1 MEAETSKD
9 LVLYFER
16 SDGKSY
22 SVSIPDYLE
31 GITDEQIMAGAQGIL
46 AEGVFEPDGV
56 ALVKATT
63 AVRIDTTKTEVPLET
78 D

>member
-1 MEAETSKD
+1 MAAEISKD

-22 SVSIPDYLE
+22 SMCIPDYLE
-31 GITDEQIMAGAQGIL
+31 GITEEQIKAGAQGIL

-56 ALVKATT
+56 ALVKATN

-78 D
+78 E

>member
-1 MEAETSKD
+1 METETSKD

-31 GITDEQIMAGAQGIL
+31 GITDEQINAGAQGIL

-56 ALVKATT
+56 ALVKATN

-78 D
+78 E

>member
-31 GITDEQIMAGAQGIL
+31 GITDEQIKAGVQGIL
-46 AEGVFEPDGV
+46 AEGVFEPDGF
-56 ALVKATT
+56 ALVKATN

-78 D
+78 E

>member
-1 MEAETSKD
+1 METETSKD

-31 GITDEQIMAGAQGIL
+31 GITDEQIKAGAQGIL

-56 ALVKATT
+56 ALVKATN

-78 D
+78 E

>member
-1 MEAETSKD
+1 MEKETSKD

-31 GITDEQIMAGAQGIL
+31 GITDEQIRAGAQGIVT
-46 AEGVFEPDGV
+46 EGVFEPDGF
-56 ALVKATT
+56 ALVKATN
-63 AVRIDTTKTEVPLET
+63 AVKIDTTKTEIPLET
-78 D
+78 E

>member
-16 SDGKSY
+16 SNGKSY

-31 GITDEQIMAGAQGIL
+31 GITDEQIKAGAQGIL

-56 ALVKATT
+56 ALVKATN

-78 D
+78 E

>member
-1 MEAETSKD
+1 MEKETSKD

-31 GITDEQIMAGAQGIL
+31 GITNEQIKAGAQGIVT
-46 AEGVFEPDGV
+46 EGVFEPDGV
-56 ALVKATT
+56 ALVKATN
-63 AVRIDTTKTEVPLET
+63 AVRIDTTKTEIPLET
-78 D
+78 E

>member
-1 MEAETSKD
+1 METETSKD

-31 GITDEQIMAGAQGIL
+31 GITDEQIKAGTQGIL

-56 ALVKATT
+56 ALVKATN

-78 D
+78 E

>member
-31 GITDEQIMAGAQGIL
+31 GITDEQI
-46 AEGVFEPDGV
+46 
-56 ALVKATT
+56 KATN

-78 D
+78 E

>member
-1 MEAETSKD
+1 MEKETSKD

-31 GITDEQIMAGAQGIL
+31 GITDEQIKTGAQGIVT
-46 AEGVFEPDGV
+46 EGVFEPDGF
-56 ALVKATT
+56 ALVKATN
-63 AVRIDTTKTEVPLET
+63 AVRIDTTKTEIPLET
-78 D
+78 E

>member
-1 MEAETSKD
+1 MEKETSKD

-31 GITDEQIMAGAQGIL
+31 GITDEQIKAGAQGIVI
-46 AEGVFEPDGV
+46 EGVFEPDGV
-56 ALVKATT
+56 ALVKATN
-63 AVRIDTTKTEVPLET
+63 AVRIDTTKTEIPLET
-78 D
+78 E

>member
-22 SVSIPDYLE
+22 NVSIPDYLE
-31 GITDEQIMAGAQGIL
+31 GITDEQIKAGAQGIL

-56 ALVKATT
+56 ALVKATN

-78 D
+78 E

>member
-31 GITDEQIMAGAQGIL
+31 GITDEQIKAGAQGIL

-56 ALVKATT
+56 ALVKATN
-63 AVRIDTTKTEVPLET
+63 AVKIDTTKTEVPLET
-78 D
+78 E

>member
-1 MEAETSKD
+1 MEKETSKD

-31 GITDEQIMAGAQGIL
+31 GITDEQIRAGAQGIVT
-46 AEGVFEPDGV
+46 EGVFEPDGF
-56 ALVKATT
+56 ALVKATN
-63 AVRIDTTKTEVPLET
+63 AVRIDTTKTEIPLET
-78 D
+78 E

>member
-1 MEAETSKD
+1 MAAETSKD

-31 GITDEQIMAGAQGIL
+31 GITDEQIKAGAQGIL
-46 AEGVFEPDGV
+46 AEGVFEPEGV
-56 ALVKATT
+56 ALVKATN

-78 D
+78 E

>member
-31 GITDEQIMAGAQGIL
+31 GITDEQIKAGAQGIL

-56 ALVKATT
+56 ALVKAIN

-78 D
+78 E